1 MNRRR
6 SKTRAGLPRNLYE
19 RDGYYSWRNP
29 LTGDEFGIGR
39 NRAQAI
45 EEALEA
51 NLKIAR
57 MSPRPRLAE
66 RIDNDTKTVGA
77 WEEKYQGI
85 VEKRGLTKET
95 RSNYLAFS
103 RRVVKML
110 GVDKP
115 MRSVSAQQV
124 SDGLEAIAEAEAM
137 PRTAQAVKAYMRVSF
152 ETAVS
157 AGWIDANPVR
167 ANIIAGDK
175 SAKRARLSLEVFLK
189 VYESAPTEWLRNAMA
204 LALVSAQRREDVA
217 RAQFKDFHDG
227 GWWLTQASKKTDHP
241 HRIFIPME
249 LRPSGFTLCLGDV
262 VAQARRSG
270 SLSSYLVHQTRR
282 RGKSAVGRALRL
294 ATVSRAFS
302 EAVEALGT
310 DWSPKT
316 PPTFHEIRS
325 LSLRLYG
332 DQGVNVQLL
341 AGHSDPDTTAIYLN
355 SRGHDWAKVT
365 V

>member
-1 MNRRR
+1 VNRRR
-6 SKTRAGLPRNLYE
+6 SKSRAGFPRNLYE
-19 RDGYYSWRNP
+19 SKGYYSWRNP
-29 LTGDEFGIGR
+29 LTGETFGIGTSR
-39 NRAQAI
+39 SQAFD
-45 EEALEA
+45 EALEA
-51 NLKIAR
+51 NLKIAKQLA
-57 MSPRPRLAE
+57 RPRLVD
-66 RIDNDTKTVGA
+66 RISGDRTRSVIA

-110 GVDKP
+110 GEKP
-115 MRSVSAQQV
+115 MRAVTALSVSE
-124 SDGLEAIAEAEAM
+124 GLEAIAEIEGM
-137 PRTAQAVKAYMRVSF
+137 PRTANAVRAYMRQSF

-167 ANIIAGDK
+167 ANIIMGDK
-175 SAKRARLSLEVFLK
+175 SAKRARLSLEVFLR
-189 VYESAPTEWLRNAMA
+189 VYETASTEWLRNAMA

-217 RAQFKDFHDG
+217 RAEFKDFKDG
-227 GWWLTQASKKTDHP
+227 GWWLTQASEKTDHA
-241 HRIFIPME
+241 HRIFIPLE
-249 LRPSGFTLCLGDV
+249 LKPRGFDYSLGDV
-262 VAQARRSG
+262 VSNARRSG
-270 SLSSYLVHQTRR
+270 VLSSYVVHQTVR
-282 RGKSAVGRALRL
+282 RGKSDRGRKIRL
-294 ATVSRAFS
+294 STVSRAFT
-302 EAVEALGT
+302 EAVDALGI
-310 DWSPKT
+310 DWSTNT

-355 SRGHDWAKVT
+355 SRGQDYARVT